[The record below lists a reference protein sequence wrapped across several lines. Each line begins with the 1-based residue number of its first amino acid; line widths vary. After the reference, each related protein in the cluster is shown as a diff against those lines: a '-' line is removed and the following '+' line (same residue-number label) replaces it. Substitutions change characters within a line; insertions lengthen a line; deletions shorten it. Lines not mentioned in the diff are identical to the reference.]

1 MGMAD
6 GGHVGQRDWK
16 RKESLASALIQV
28 ALVAVLLGAAVAFL
42 VHRGRVRQEA
52 DTRLKAAQV
61 LAQRGNPADLEKA
74 LKELDA
80 LFALNDRV
88 YGAHALAADLQTEL
102 WLDHHQP
109 GAEAQA
115 REHLARAE
123 ALEHKDVERYGAK
136 VVRARLLLAEGKAP
150 EAAQALQALRERGAS
165 NPRLWL
171 TQARAY
177 QALGNLQAARQAF
190 ARATEAAWKDPR
202 YAAAYGE
209 ALLEEGLYAQAG
221 EAVSRAL
228 SANAE
233 HLPSKLISALALL
246 YQRERPADAERLL
259 REVQEHEAELSPA
272 LKVRALAARAELAL
286 VRGNPEEAL
295 KHADAALAMVPEDP
309 PALFERARA
318 LAAKKDAGARAA
330 FEAAVAKHRTA
341 PLLYLEGAKSLQQ
354 AGDGAGALAL
364 LDAYEAVFRD
374 VQVPASEGKTVGA
387 LERDDRY
394 WLSRGG
400 ILEAAGRQDEAQ
412 AAYER
417 AITVK
422 GSSLARAQYAKGAL
436 LLARKDYAGAREVLA
451 AVTPETGAGPLP
463 DAYAAMGEAL
473 FGQGDYATGLQHHY
487 VALSRDRAR
496 KVPLEQLQARA
507 ADIGKRLTAA
517 GQSSMA
523 KTWKTETDSLLQ

>member
-6 GGHVGQRDWK
+6 GGNVGQRDWK
-16 RKESLASALIQV
+16 RRESLASALVQV
-28 ALVAVLLGAAVAFL
+28 ALVAILLGAAVAFV
-42 VHRGRVRQEA
+42 VHRGQVRQET
-52 DTRLKAAQV
+52 DIRLKAAQG

-80 LFALNDRV
+80 LFALDANV
-88 YGAHALAADLQTEL
+88 YGAHTLAAELQAEL
-102 WLDHHQP
+102 WLEHHQP

-123 ALEHKDVERYGAK
+123 SLETKDVERYGAK
-136 VVRARLLLAEGKAP
+136 VVRARLMLAEGKAA
-150 EAAQALQALRERGAS
+150 EADHVLKALRERGAS
-165 NPRLWL
+165 NPKLWL
-171 TQARAY
+171 TQARTY

-190 ARATEAAWKDPR
+190 SRATEAAWKDPR

-209 ALLEEGLYAQAG
+209 ALLEEGLFAQAG
-221 EAVSRAL
+221 EAVGRAL
-228 SANAE
+228 SANPE
-233 HLPSKLISALALL
+233 HLQSKLTAALALL
-246 YQRERPADAERLL
+246 YMREKPGDAERALQ
-259 REVQEHEAELSPA
+259 EVQEREAELSPA
-272 LKVRALAARAELAL
+272 LKARAMTARAELAL
-286 VRGNPEEAL
+286 ARGAPEEAL
-295 KHADAALAMVPEDP
+295 KAADAALALLPEDS
-309 PALFERARA
+309 PALFGRARA

-364 LDAYEAVFRD
+364 LDAYEGVFRE
-374 VQVPASEGKTVGA
+374 VQVPAGEDKTVSA

-394 WLSRGG
+394 WLTRGG
-400 ILEAAGRQDEAQ
+400 VLEAAGRQDEAQ

-417 AITVK
+417 AIAVK
-422 GSSLARAQYAKGAL
+422 GPSLARAQYAKGSL
-436 LLARKDYAGAREVLA
+436 LLARKDYAGARAVLA

-473 FGQGDYATGLQHHY
+473 FGEGDYATGLQHHY

-496 KVPLEQLQARA
+496 KVPLEQLQTRA
-507 ADIGKRLTAA
+507 AEIGKRLTAA
-517 GQSSMA
+517 GQPTMA
-523 KTWKTETDSLLQ
+523 KAWKTETDSLLK